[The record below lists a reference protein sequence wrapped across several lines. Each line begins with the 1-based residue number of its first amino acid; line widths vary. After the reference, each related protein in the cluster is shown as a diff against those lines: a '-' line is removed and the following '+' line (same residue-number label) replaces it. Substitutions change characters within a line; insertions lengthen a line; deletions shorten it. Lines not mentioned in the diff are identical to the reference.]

1 MGAVDCILQ
10 GFDIRQPKAMPAT
23 ALQVSRA
30 LPTVEGTEDFSFGS
44 FAIADRSVM
53 RDLIL
58 EILGSKFYSDKLRR
72 EKSEAAKGI
81 RSQEE
86 IW

>member
-1 MGAVDCILQ
+1 
-10 GFDIRQPKAMPAT
+10 MPAI

-30 LPTVEGTEDFSFGS
+30 LPTVGDTEDFSFGS

-58 EILGSKFYSDKLRR
+58 EILGSKFYSNKLRR
-72 EKSEAAKGI
+72 KNSEAAKGI